1 VRLVCFSFIT
11 FVHSVTLKAMPITAE
26 EAFQEAASKILD
38 TTTFVRAV
46 LSGRRRNMSVDFE
59 RIDIR
64 PVEIKGVLH
73 LQLMQNDGRATTTK
87 NLLPSALEVDQLLT
101 TGYANILVES
111 TQEAYSI
118 RVTKSGDAQ
127 VHSEKRAL
135 EQNFSHDKKKD
146 RLLDA
151 SDPFLREVGIADAK
165 GVIKPSRQD
174 KYKQVEEFLRLL
186 SPALNAAIEAGQI
199 HKPTPANPLR
209 ITDLGCGHAYLTFAA
224 HQFLMSSGIPVV
236 VTGIDVRPES
246 RDRNNAIAQKL
257 GIASSI
263 SFKAEEISK
272 TTSDAADI
280 AIALHACDTATDDAI
295 AWAVNGG
302 AKLLLIAPCCHHDIQ
317 KQIDA
322 APEPWVALT
331 KFGLMKER
339 LGDLLTDSFRAQLLR
354 IVGYRVEVI
363 EFVGG
368 EHTPRNMM
376 IRAVKTDAKPEQIDI
391 DRYLEITAQW
401 GVKPALEKKLS
412 TLNIR

>member
-1 VRLVCFSFIT
+1 
-11 FVHSVTLKAMPITAE
+11 MPITRE

-38 TTTFVRAV
+38 TSTFVRAV
-46 LSGRRRNMSVDFE
+46 LSGRRRNMIVEFE

-64 PVEIKGVLH
+64 LVEIKGVLN

-87 NLLPSALEVDQLLT
+87 NLVPSALEVDELLNS
-101 TGYANILVES
+101 GYANIMVES
-111 TQEAYSI
+111 TNEAYSI
-118 RVTKSGDAQ
+118 RITKSGDAQ
-127 VHSEKRAL
+127 VHVEKRAS
-135 EQNFSHDKKKD
+135 EQNLSHDKKKE
-146 RLLDA
+146 RLLDS

-186 SPALNAAIEAGQI
+186 SPTLNAAIEAGQI
-199 HKPTPANPLR
+199 HKPTKENPLR

-224 HQFLMSSGIPVV
+224 HQFLIKAGIPVV
-236 VTGIDVRPES
+236 VTGIDVRPDS
-246 RDRNNAIAQKL
+246 RDRNNAIAEKL
-257 GIASSI
+257 GITKTI
-263 SFKAEEISK
+263 TFKAEEISK
-272 TTSDAADI
+272 TTFDSADV

-317 KQIDA
+317 RQIDA
-322 APEPWVALT
+322 APEPWGAIT

-339 LGDLLTDSFRAQLLR
+339 LGDLLTDSLRAQLLR

-368 EHTPRNMM
+368 EHTPRNLM
-376 IRAVKTDAKPEQIDI
+376 IRAVKTDAKPEQLDI

-401 GVKPALEKKLS
+401 GVNPALEKKLS